1 MWPTCSPIPKDHFLT
16 GTDKELGSSTS
27 SDTEEDP
34 LPANKCKKVRGSRP
48 VAPSLWA
55 SACSGAGVGT
65 WLLRAGLGLEPVL
78 CDICW
83 PSSVVP
89 KVLPAH
95 LGPQAPPLTLPHDWL
110 HRRTNR
116 RGCRVART
124 PSLCLLL
131 SDHRIWHLRA
141 DCRLTQPWA
150 LGSEPPSTRP
160 DSPGPL
166 PL

>member
-78 CDICW
+78 CDVCW
-83 PSSVVP
+83 PSSVAP
-89 KVLPAH
+89 RSFLHTWVLRPH
-95 LGPQAPPLTLPHDWL
+95 LLPCHM
-110 HRRTNR
+110 T
-116 RGCRVART
+116 GCT
-124 PSLCLLL
+124 GQT
-131 SDHRIWHLRA
+131 DK
-141 DCRLTQPWA
+141 
-150 LGSEPPSTRP
+150 
-160 DSPGPL
+160 
-166 PL
+166 